1 MYFCFFQVKGYGTD
15 LMNHLKDYHT
25 KHGVNHF
32 LTYADKYAIGYFK
45 KQGFGKSIKLFKH
58 KYQGFIKIY
67 EGATLMGCELDP
79 KIVYTE
85 FSAVE
90 LRKKQSE
97 IRQKQAKSQ
106 NNKVNLNKTM
116 DFDKTN
122 EYTKEFKLKLNCDL
136 CNDEFQPRHLSNH
149 KKACKLYS
157 KQMSKI
163 GNDYVCKICKYKK
176 DDRKKLFIHI
186 KKKHSKNVQFDK
198 KLDNPTKN
206 ISENLNA
213 TINISENISK
223 NMQNQEDSN
232 EAIDFAKITEFSKDA
247 KLNIKNAKEKS
258 LKVQVNKKGLN
269 SLKNELEN
277 IKSKSEVLDSSK
289 FIGTWAEWISA
300 LPENF
305 RVIPKEIKSLTQPLE
320 RESQKIPGIQ
330 EIQEFQEFQEIPE
343 LQKIQK
349 PLEIQEYEDAQWSDA
364 LGQEIGTFY
373 PVENFATVS
382 FSSF

>member
-1 MYFCFFQVKGYGTD
+1 MYIFINFQVKGYGTD

-58 KYQGFIKIY
+58 NYQGFIKTY

-85 FSAVE
+85 FSAVD

-97 IRQKQAKSQ
+97 IRKKRDKIE

-122 EYTKEFKLKLNCDL
+122 EYSKEFKLKLNCDL

-176 DDRKKLFIHI
+176 DDRKKLFFHI
-186 KKKHSKNVQFDK
+186 KKKHSKNIQVDK
-198 KLDNPTKN
+198 KLDNSSKDKY
-206 ISENLNA
+206 ENLNA
-213 TINISENISK
+213 TINISENISN
-223 NMQNQEDSN
+223 NMPHQENSN
-232 EAIDFAKITEFSKDA
+232 EAIDFVKTIKISKDTKSNMEKA
-247 KLNIKNAKEKS
+247 KKDSLTVQLNKN
-258 LKVQVNKKGLN
+258 GLN
-269 SLKNELEN
+269 SLKNELKKN
-277 IKSKSEVLDSSK
+277 IKSKSKGFESSK
-289 FIGTWAEWISA
+289 YIGSWAEWISE
-300 LPENF
+300 LPANF
-305 RVIPKEIKSLTQPLE
+305 RIIPKEIKFLTQPLE
-320 RESQKIPGIQ
+320 QKPQVISGFQDIQEFQKPQKYQ
-330 EIQEFQEFQEIPE
+330 EIQEF
-343 LQKIQK
+343 
-349 PLEIQEYEDAQWSDA
+349 EDAQWSDA

>member
-1 MYFCFFQVKGYGTD
+1 
-15 LMNHLKDYHT
+15 MNHLKDYHT

-85 FSAVE
+85 FSAVD

-97 IRQKQAKSQ
+97 IRKKQAKND
-106 NNKVNLNKTM
+106 NNKVNFNKTM

-122 EYTKEFKLKLNCDL
+122 EYSKDFKLKLNCDL

-163 GNDYVCKICKYKK
+163 GNEYVCKICKYKK
-176 DDRKKLFIHI
+176 DDRKKLFVHI
-186 KKKHSKNVQFDK
+186 KKKHSKSINPKSQ
-198 KLDNPTKN
+198 LDNISTKE
-206 ISENLNA
+206 ISKNLNA

-223 NMQNQEDSN
+223 NMPNQENRNEKIDSVKT
-232 EAIDFAKITEFSKDA
+232 IKISKDA
-247 KLNIKNAKEKS
+247 KSNVEKAKKMNKIEAKGDSFKVQLDKNGLKS
-258 LKVQVNKKGLN
+258 LKNK
-269 SLKNELEN
+269 LKKN
-277 IKSKSEVLDSSK
+277 IKPKSEGFESNK
-289 FIGTWAEWISA
+289 YIGSWAEWISA
-300 LPENF
+300 LPANF
-305 RVIPKEIKSLTQPLE
+305 RIIPKEIKFLTQPLE
-320 RESQKIPGIQ
+320 QEPQVIPGFQEIQKFQKLQKSQEYQGIQ
-330 EIQEFQEFQEIPE
+330 EF
-343 LQKIQK
+343 
-349 PLEIQEYEDAQWSDA
+349 EDAQWSDA
-364 LGQEIGTFY
+364 LGKEIGTFY

>member
-1 MYFCFFQVKGYGTD
+1 
-15 LMNHLKDYHT
+15 MNHLKDYHIN
-25 KHGVNHF
+25 HGVNHF

-58 KYQGFIKIY
+58 NYQGFIKTY

-97 IRQKQAKSQ
+97 IRKKQAKIE

-122 EYTKEFKLKLNCDL
+122 EYSKEFKLKLNCDL

-176 DDRKKLFIHI
+176 DDRKKLFLHI
-186 KKKHSKNVQFDK
+186 KKKHSKNIQFDK
-198 KLDNPTKN
+198 KLDNSSKDKYET
-206 ISENLNA
+206 LNA
-213 TINISENISK
+213 AINISENISK
-223 NMQNQEDSN
+223 NMPNQENSN
-232 EAIDFAKITEFSKDA
+232 EPIDFVKTIKTSKDA
-247 KLNIKNAKEKS
+247 KSNIEKAKKDSVSVQLNKN
-258 LKVQVNKKGLN
+258 GLN
-269 SLKNELEN
+269 SLKNELKKN
-277 IKSKSEVLDSSK
+277 IKSKSEGFESNKYISS
-289 FIGTWAEWISA
+289 WAEWISA
-300 LPENF
+300 LPANF
-305 RVIPKEIKSLTQPLE
+305 RIIPTEIKFLTQPLE
-320 RESQKIPGIQ
+320 QESQVIPGFQDIQEFHELPEPQKIHKFKESQ
-330 EIQEFQEFQEIPE
+330 EIQEF
-343 LQKIQK
+343 
-349 PLEIQEYEDAQWSDA
+349 EDAQWSHA